1 MPKFLVDS
9 VGDENQFRV
18 KLKEILIY
26 NLFYIVDKFFKYC
39 QDLQLRDTGNT
50 LLIPVE

>member
-9 VGDENQFRV
+9 VGDENQFTV

-26 NLFYIVDKFFKYC
+26 NTFYSIDEFFFYC
-39 QDLQLRDTGNT
+39 QDL
-50 LLIPVE
+50 